1 MNRWYMYGLYLLMI
15 IILFITIC
23 ISSFMLIVFRKKN
36 RTIKKPLLCCM
47 LSTSMLVCLCI
58 FIFSHKI
65 YYKYSDWWIVNN
77 NILNV
82 KERYGEFDI
91 GTYEEER
98 GGTVGY
104 YIYTDN
110 GPIMPDHSK
119 HYYFIQYDE
128 QGVVYRVYET
138 IPLGG

>member
-1 MNRWYMYGLYLLMI
+1 MTLWYVYGLYLMMFS
-15 IILFITIC
+15 ILFIVIIINTTR
-23 ISSFMLIVFRKKN
+23 LIVFCKNNKK
-36 RTIKKPLLCCM
+36 IKKPLMCCV
-47 LSTSMLVCLCI
+47 LSIGVLVCLCI
-58 FIFSHKI
+58 FISSHKT
-65 YYKYSDWWIVNN
+65 YYKYNDWGIVKN

-91 GTYEEER
+91 GTYEEGH

-128 QGVVYRVYET
+128 QGVVYGVFES
-138 IPLGG
+138 IPQGG